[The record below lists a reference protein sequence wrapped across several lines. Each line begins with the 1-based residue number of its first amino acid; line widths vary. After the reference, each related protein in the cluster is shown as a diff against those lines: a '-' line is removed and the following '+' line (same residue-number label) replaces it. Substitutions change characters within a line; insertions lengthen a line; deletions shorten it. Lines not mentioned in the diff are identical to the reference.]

1 MEDRYEKAVYHLNKL
16 PCVYTDKFVYK
27 PDYHNFQGKFPAG
40 LDSLHYTGPKEVAI
54 NINEESHSF
63 DQENEDWSSRDTH
76 WYPYLVLAHSST
88 TLTNR
93 EIENC
98 VGKNQ
103 YDEVDWFSTINKFIT
118 TSMKFKLCRDT
129 KANIFKDIVKKYAKE
144 CAFWISSG
152 FIRDLKLFEFCSKVL
167 YGIFSHIYA
176 WKINIFWNNFFV

>member
-1 MEDRYEKAVYHLNKL
+1 M
-16 PCVYTDKFVYK
+16 
-27 PDYHNFQGKFPAG
+27 
-40 LDSLHYTGPKEVAI
+40 
-54 NINEESHSF
+54 
-63 DQENEDWSSRDTH
+63 
-76 WYPYLVLAHSST
+76 LAHSST

-144 CAFWISSG
+144 CAFWISSKPLSDVFLTMANYRSHLTPQDRSIKQLHNFVRLKG
-152 FIRDLKLFEFCSKVL
+152 QPLEPSLEFIFEHYKTLKYTHVDISYKLGD
-167 YGIFSHIYA
+167 YNFSHECEKFMV
-176 WKINIFWNNFFV
+176 KINLLNFS